1 MIKILI
7 MSIGNKVRRYR
18 ESKGWSQEDLAF
30 RLDVTQGTISNIE
43 SDKSIPNSI
52 LLNNIAKT
60 LEVDLNELLNDTVQ
74 VNISNNQF
82 SDMSSAGTVNQYN
95 PVFNMQSPEF
105 LESIIKNQENISKLI
120 EAQNKLLREILKK

>member
-1 MIKILI
+1 

-60 LEVDLNELLNDTVQ
+60 LEVDLN
-74 VNISNNQF
+74 
-82 SDMSSAGTVNQYN
+82 
-95 PVFNMQSPEF
+95 
-105 LESIIKNQENISKLI
+105 
-120 EAQNKLLREILKK
+120 

>member
-1 MIKILI
+1 

-18 ESKGWSQEDLAF
+18 EAKGFSQEDLAL

-52 LLNNIAKT
+52 LLNNIAKA
-60 LEVDLNELLNDTVQ
+60 LEVDVNDILNDAVQ

-95 PVFNMQSPEF
+95 PVFNMQSPEL
-105 LESIIKNQENISKLI
+105 LENIVKNQENISKLI
-120 EAQNKLLREILKK
+120 DAQNKLLAEIFKK

>member
-1 MIKILI
+1 

-18 ESKGWSQEDLAF
+18 EAKGFSQEDLAL

-52 LLNNIAKT
+52 LLNNIAKA
-60 LEVDLNELLNDTVQ
+60 LEVDLNDILNDAVQ

-95 PVFNMQSPEF
+95 PVFNMQSPEL
-105 LESIIKNQENISKLI
+105 LENIVKNQENISKLI
-120 EAQNKLLREILKK
+120 EAQNKLLAEIFKK

>member
-1 MIKILI
+1 

-18 ESKGWSQEDLAF
+18 EAKGFSQEDLAL

-52 LLNNIAKT
+52 LLNNIAKA
-60 LEVDLNELLNDTVQ
+60 LEVDVNDILNDAVQ

-95 PVFNMQSPEF
+95 PVFNMQSPEL
-105 LESIIKNQENISKLI
+105 LENILKNQESISKLI
-120 EAQNKLLREILKK
+120 EAQNKLLAEIFKK

>member
-1 MIKILI
+1 

>member
-1 MIKILI
+1 

-18 ESKGWSQEDLAF
+18 EAKGFSQEDLAF

-60 LEVDLNELLNDTVQ
+60 LDVDVNDILNDALQ

-95 PVFNMQSPEF
+95 PVFNMQSPEL
-105 LESIIKNQENISKLI
+105 LENILKNQENISKLI
-120 EAQNKLLREILKK
+120 EIQNKLLEEVIKK

>member
-1 MIKILI
+1 

-18 ESKGWSQEDLAF
+18 EAKGFSQEDLAL

-52 LLNNIAKT
+52 LLNNIAKA
-60 LEVDLNELLNDTVQ
+60 LEVDLNDIVNDAVQ

-95 PVFNMQSPEF
+95 PVFNMQSPEL
-105 LESIIKNQENISKLI
+105 LENILKNQENISKLI
-120 EAQNKLLREILKK
+120 EAQNKLLAEIFKK

>member
-1 MIKILI
+1 

-18 ESKGWSQEDLAF
+18 EAKGFSQEDLAL

-52 LLNNIAKT
+52 LLNNIAKA
-60 LEVDLNELLNDTVQ
+60 LEVDVNDILNDAVQ

-95 PVFNMQSPEF
+95 PVFNMQSPEL
-105 LESIIKNQENISKLI
+105 LENIIKNQDNISKLI
-120 EAQNKLLREILKK
+120 EAQNKLLAEIFKK

>member
-1 MIKILI
+1 

-18 ESKGWSQEDLAF
+18 EAKGFSQEDLAL

-52 LLNNIAKT
+52 LLNNIAKA
-60 LEVDLNELLNDTVQ
+60 LEVDVNDILNDAVQ

-95 PVFNMQSPEF
+95 PVFNMQSPEL
-105 LESIIKNQENISKLI
+105 LENIVKNQENISKLI
-120 EAQNKLLREILKK
+120 EAQNKLLAEIFKK

>member
-1 MIKILI
+1 

-60 LEVDLNELLNDTVQ
+60 LEVDLNELLNDSVQ

-95 PVFNMQSPEF
+95 PVFNMHSPEF
-105 LESIIKNQENISKLI
+105 LDSIVKNQENISKLI
-120 EAQNKLLREILKK
+120 EAQNKLLSELLKKP

>member
-1 MIKILI
+1 
-7 MSIGNKVRRYR
+7 MSIGNKVRKYR

-60 LEVDLNELLNDTVQ
+60 LEVDLNELLNDSVQ

-95 PVFNMQSPEF
+95 PVFNMHAPEF
-105 LESIIKNQENISKLI
+105 LDSIVKNQENISKLI
-120 EAQNKLLREILKK
+120 EAQSKLLSELLKK

>member
-1 MIKILI
+1 

-18 ESKGWSQEDLAF
+18 EAKGFSQEDLAL

-52 LLNNIAKT
+52 LLNNIAKA
-60 LEVDLNELLNDTVQ
+60 LEVDLNDILNDAVQ

-95 PVFNMQSPEF
+95 PVFNMQSPEL
-105 LESIIKNQENISKLI
+105 LENILKNQENISKLI
-120 EAQNKLLREILKK
+120 EAQNKLLAEIFKK

>member
-1 MIKILI
+1 

-105 LESIIKNQENISKLI
+105 LESIIKNQDNISKLI

>member
-1 MIKILI
+1 

-18 ESKGWSQEDLAF
+18 ESKGWSQEGLAF

-60 LEVDLNELLNDTVQ
+60 LEVDLNELLNDSVQ

-95 PVFNMQSPEF
+95 PVFNMQSPEL
-105 LESIIKNQENISKLI
+105 LENIIKNLENISKLI
-120 EAQNKLLREILKK
+120 DAQNKLLAEIFKK